1 MAKATQEK
9 LNRVLEFIKS
19 YISEHNYPPTVREI
33 CASAKVSS
41 SASAQYYLNKL
52 EEMGKIKRGVAKNRS
67 IELIDKSPLVSD
79 NVSTIPLIG
88 TVAAGV
94 PIFATE
100 NIQDNFSFSKNML
113 NGDSDQLFA
122 LKIKGDSMINAGIL
136 NGDTVIIKKQP
147 TAQNGEIAVALIED
161 SATVKR
167 FYKED
172 GKIRLQPE
180 NDFMEPIIVEDCK
193 ILGIVVGLLR
203 KF

>member
-94 PIFATE
+94 PIFAPE

-193 ILGIVVGLLR
+193 ILGIVVGLFR